1 MKKKIIQTRAAL
13 SQRDALS
20 QGILWI
26 GMGCLVV
33 ILLLIGCACLE
44 EPPID
49 KPNKET
55 LDEQGVV
62 IRKRP
67 IWVADISERQYVS
80 AFLVPLFHQEK
91 VMVPGSQYHNRGM
104 LLALDTASGKEVW
117 RWTDKVG
124 GRDFMDRI
132 LSREQLNRK
141 DNIAIYRENY
151 KFCAVNLDKGTT
163 LWKDARKGS
172 SHSSDI
178 QIVGNH
184 YYYSYE
190 LDKNGDGVLAQVLM
204 RGDIHS
210 TDHEELIELPIDRIQ
225 LFGDDYGSFRTSHVY
240 TENGSIKAFLP
251 FSENLD
257 IYKSQEFSSY
267 ISYNISNKTYDF
279 EKVRLPDTLNLFVI
293 TRPVKIRDKMIVSA
307 GDFIYGVNRHTGKL
321 IWTRKEFVGKLS
333 DGRLMTAGYKNRLF
347 AANHNGSRR
356 LAMELDPDTGKTLWI
371 DAGNGGSINR
381 VMYFLND
388 VLYFVSRGDGRL
400 YAYDINTGKM
410 LWRLRSDDDESFT
423 VMQVRKAEA
432 PGEIDMLVACTWK
445 NAYRFKPAR

>member
-1 MKKKIIQTRAAL
+1 MKKKTIQTRAV
-13 SQRDALS
+13 
-20 QGILWI
+20 LWA
-26 GMGCLVV
+26 CLVA
-33 ILLLIGCACLE
+33 ILPSVSCACLE

-62 IRKRP
+62 IRKEP
-67 IWVADISERQYVS
+67 IWERDISERRYVS
-80 AFLVPLFHQEK
+80 AFVIPIFHQEK
-91 VMVPGSQYHNRGM
+91 VIVPGSQNSGGM
-104 LLALDTASGKEVW
+104 LVALDTASGKEVW
-117 RWTDKVG
+117 RWDDYVDG
-124 GRDFMDRI
+124 YNFDEV

-141 DNIAIYRENY
+141 GNLVIYNDNNR
-151 KFCAVNLDKGTT
+151 FCAINLDKGTT
-163 LWKDARKGS
+163 LWKDSRRGS
-172 SHSSDI
+172 SHSRDI

-184 YYYSYE
+184 YYYPYE
-190 LDKNGDGVLAQVLM
+190 LKKNGVRAQVLM

-210 TDHEELIELPIDRIQ
+210 TDHEELIELTLDKIQ
-225 LFGDDYGSFRTSHVY
+225 LFGDAYGALRTSHVY
-240 TENGSIKAFLP
+240 TENGSTKAFLP
-251 FSENLD
+251 FAENLD
-257 IYKSQEFSSY
+257 IYKSQEFSSH

-279 EKVRLPDTLNLFVI
+279 EKVRLPDTLSLSVI

-321 IWTRKEFVGKLS
+321 IWTRKKFAGKLS
-333 DGRLMTAGYKNRLF
+333 DGRLMTVGYKDRLF

-356 LAMELDPDTGKTLWI
+356 LTMELDSDTGKTRWI
-371 DAGNGGSINR
+371 DVGNGGSIQR

-388 VLYFVSRGDGRL
+388 VLYFASRGDGRL

-410 LWRLRSDDDESFT
+410 LWRLRSDDDEGFT

-432 PGEIDMLVACTWK
+432 PGETDMLVACTWK